1 MDKTVDEGLVRIRS
15 SRKRTNILREPEFAT
30 IEFLCKIMPSFV
42 TPDMLSAIGFLGS
55 VIAAA
60 SVYLAIYNKYFLFLI
75 IPGMAIQWFGDS
87 LDGRIAYY
95 RNTPRKWYG
104 WLLDMNLDWIST
116 AMMTAAYVIYLHDT
130 PLVALLFMAMY
141 GQTFIL
147 ALMRYKITDIYLID
161 ADGLLGPTELRIILT
176 VSTAMEFFI
185 PGFLF
190 WFGVAGIAILFVING
205 VDFYKLVQLANSK
218 DDEERAKKA
227 SQQ

>member
-1 MDKTVDEGLVRIRS
+1 
-15 SRKRTNILREPEFAT
+15 
-30 IEFLCKIMPSFV
+30 
-42 TPDMLSAIGFLGS
+42 
-55 VIAAA
+55 
-60 SVYLAIYNKYFLFLI
+60 
-75 IPGMAIQWFGDS
+75 MAIQWFGDS

-190 WFGVAGIAILFVING
+190 WFGVAGIAILFIING
-205 VDFYKLVQLANSK
+205 VDFYRLVQLANAK
-218 DDEERAKKA
+218 DDDERAKKA